1 MDGGRSSVYLPLPRY
16 WVSSTAVKEFF
27 TGRWDRKWVI
37 GWRQQGHGEP
47 SRPGNGGTGL
57 RRNAV
62 ARLEAASGLCG
73 GGLRPRNS
81 RSQLHATSD

>member
-37 GWRQQGHGEP
+37 GWRQ
-47 SRPGNGGTGL
+47 
-57 RRNAV
+57 
-62 ARLEAASGLCG
+62 
-73 GGLRPRNS
+73 
-81 RSQLHATSD
+81 